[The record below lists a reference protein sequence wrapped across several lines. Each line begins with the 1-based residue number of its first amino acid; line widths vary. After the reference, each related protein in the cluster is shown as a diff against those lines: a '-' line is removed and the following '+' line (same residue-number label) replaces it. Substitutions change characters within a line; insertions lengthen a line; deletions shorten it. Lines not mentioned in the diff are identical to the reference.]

1 MADQDKDR
9 TNQGSL
15 AGGTQAGLGTGMQGG
30 APISAGGT
38 STPGSSGI
46 SSSSAAGSSG
56 SMDTDIAGRSMT
68 GSSSTTASS
77 IKAGS
82 ARLAN
87 EARQYAGDIANRAKE
102 KSRTVF
108 DQQKE
113 SALGQVHSVADA
125 FRNTA
130 GNLQSEGQDQ
140 VARYIGM
147 VADQLES
154 LGGRLREK
162 DLDTL
167 ISDTQNMVRRSPGTF
182 FAGSVVAGFL
192 LARFLKSSSEQR
204 THALELSREDL
215 REDLYTPAEAGA
227 GDYASMGGGFATP
240 GAETRGVST
249 ATGAGGTTELGADGT
264 PSTAQGTS
272 TTGPSTSPVTG
283 SNPGGTSYG
292 NR

>member
-15 AGGTQAGLGTGMQGG
+15 TAGMQAGSGSGMQGG
-30 APISAGGT
+30 TPLSAA
-38 STPGSSGI
+38 STPSTA
-46 SSSSAAGSSG
+46 SSAAGSSG
-56 SMDTDIAGRSMT
+56 GMDTELAST
-68 GSSSTTASS
+68 GMSDKSSGTANTATSS

-113 SALGQVHSVADA
+113 SALGQVHTVADA

-130 GNLQSEGQDQ
+130 GHLQGEGQDQ

-154 LGGRLREK
+154 LSGRLREK

-167 ISDTQNMVRRSPGTF
+167 IADTQNMVRRSPGTF
-182 FAGSVVAGFL
+182 FAGSLVAGFL

-204 THALELSREDL
+204 ARSMELSRED
-215 REDLYTPAEAGA
+215 RYAPGETGIDS
-227 GDYASMGGGFATP
+227 YASMGGGYATQ
-240 GAETRGVST
+240 G
-249 ATGAGGTTELGADGT
+249 TGAGTPGTASATGEYRQAELGADGT

-272 TTGPSTSPVTG
+272 TTGPSASSVTG
-283 SNPGGTSYG
+283 STAGGTSYG